1 MIECVGNFGYVSLGG
16 LLIVSIKYGENEM
29 YSFWECLIL
38 MEILLIIMVVVYIL
52 KEIIFYLKF
61 F

>member
-1 MIECVGNFGYVSLGG
+1 MGNYGYVSLGG

-52 KEIIFYLKF
+52 KEIILYLKF